1 MLWLIPA
8 SDTIRDCE
16 DELTYQTKA
25 AALLVKNHF
34 VKLLLAGNEGIHLLI
49 SRNEILAD

>member
-8 SDTIRDCE
+8 SDTIRDYK
-16 DELTYQTKA
+16 DELTYQTTA

-34 VKLLLAGNEGIHLLI
+34 INVFFLRNEGKY
-49 SRNEILAD
+49 